1 MTDVA
6 APSGPTPT
14 GADKPLSIT
23 VLGCSSTY
31 AAVGGACSGYL
42 VRGRGTTILVDTG
55 PGTLANLQRHV
66 RFADVDAVVVSH
78 CHPDH
83 WTELPVLR
91 NVFKYVE
98 HRAHVPVHGTAET
111 LAMAEAAT
119 HDGLAPTFD
128 WHLITDHGTATI
140 GALSLSFSRTDHPVE
155 TLAIRVE
162 DPETGAALAYSA
174 DTGPAWSVSSFGGDV
189 DLFVCEATLTS
200 DEEGLAPH
208 LSARQAGAMAAAA
221 GVRRLVLTHHWPGGD
236 VEGQRA
242 AAAEAFGGPV
252 ELATVNERFS
262 L

>member
-1 MTDVA
+1 MDE
-6 APSGPTPT
+6 
-14 GADKPLSIT
+14 PLSIT
-23 VLGCSSTY
+23 VLGCSGTY
-31 AAVGGACSGYL
+31 AAVDGACSGYL
-42 VRGRGTTILVDTG
+42 VQGRGTTIWMDTG

-83 WTELPVLR
+83 WTDLPVLR
-91 NVFKYVE
+91 NVFKYIE
-98 HRAHVPVHGTAET
+98 HRDHVPVHGTAET

-128 WHLITDHGTATI
+128 WHLIADHATATI
-140 GALSLSFSRTDHPVE
+140 GGLRLSFSRTDHPVE

-174 DTGPAWSVSSFGGDV
+174 DTGPAWSVSSFGADV

-208 LSARQAGAMAAAA
+208 ISAREAGAMAAAA
-221 GVRRLVLTHHWPGGD
+221 GVGRLVLTHHWPGGD
-236 VEGQRA
+236 VAAQRV
-242 AAAEAFGGPV
+242 AAEATFGRPV
-252 ELATVNERFS
+252 EIATVNERFS